1 MIARGS
7 ARALPALAVR
17 VLLLAQCLL
26 LLTQCSSQPAPAA
39 ESNTT
44 PAPPLTPVLSVKE
57 LMEHIIDP
65 TADWIFDAAVI
76 DVTAKGV
83 KTTVP
88 TSDED
93 WLRVE
98 RGALLLAEASNLL
111 KMPRAMAPAGAAG
124 TAPLKPGEP
133 APELSP
139 AEIEAK
145 VNANRDL
152 WNKHA
157 DELRTVALASLTV
170 VKARNV
176 DGLFQ
181 IGSDIDK
188 ACENCHLEFWYPG
201 DKEAV
206 LADQKKKATYGA
218 STPNSQPPT
227 SKK

>member
-1 MIARGS
+1 MIDRRS
-7 ARALPALAVR
+7 ARVCWALAVTA
-17 VLLLAQCLL
+17 LLLA
-26 LLTQCSSQPAPAA
+26 QCSSQPAPAPA
-39 ESNTT
+39 SN
-44 PAPPLTPVLSVKE
+44 ANARAALTPVLSVKE

-65 TADWIFDAAVI
+65 TADWLFDAAVV
-76 DVTAKGV
+76 DVTASGTTTSV
-83 KTTVP
+83 PKT
-88 TSDED
+88 DEE

-98 RGALLLAEASNLL
+98 RGAMLLAEASNLL
-111 KMPRAMAPAGAAG
+111 KMPRAMAPPG
-124 TAPLKPGEP
+124 TAGSLPVTSGEP
-133 APELSP
+133 APELTP

-152 WNKHA
+152 WNTHA
-157 DELRTVALASLTV
+157 DELRTVALASLAI

-206 LADQKKKATYGA
+206 LADQKKKVTYGG
-218 STPNSQPPT
+218 STPKSQSPT
-227 SKK
+227 PKK

>member
-1 MIARGS
+1 
-7 ARALPALAVR
+7 
-17 VLLLAQCLL
+17 VL
-26 LLTQCSSQPAPAA
+26 T
-39 ESNTT
+39 
-44 PAPPLTPVLSVKE
+44 VKE
-57 LMEHIIDP
+57 LMEHVIDP
-65 TADWIFDAAVI
+65 TADWIFDAAVV
-76 DVTAKGV
+76 DVTAGGV
-83 KTTVP
+83 KETVP
-88 TSDED
+88 KTDEE

-111 KMPRAMAPAGAAG
+111 KMPRSMAPAGTAG
-124 TAPLKPGEP
+124 TTPLRPGEP

-152 WNKHA
+152 WNTHA

-176 DGLFQ
+176 EGLFQ
-181 IGSDIDK
+181 IGSDIDR

-206 LADQKKKATYGA
+206 LADQKKRVTFGK
-218 STPNSQPPT
+218 
-227 SKK
+227 

>member
-7 ARALPALAVR
+7 ARPVLAVR
-17 VLLLAQCLL
+17 VLLLAQCLIP
-26 LLTQCSSQPAPAA
+26 LTQCTSQPAPAPA
-39 ESNTT
+39 SSTT
-44 PAPPLTPVLSVKE
+44 PAPTLTPVLTVKE

-76 DVTAKGV
+76 DVTDKGV

-88 TSDED
+88 TTDED

-111 KMPRAMAPAGAAG
+111 KMPRAMAPPGTAGA
-124 TAPLKPGEP
+124 TPLNPGEP

-139 AEIEAK
+139 AEIEAR

-152 WNKHA
+152 WNTHA

-170 VKARNV
+170 VRERNV
-176 DGLFQ
+176 DRLFQ
-181 IGSDIDK
+181 MGSDIDK

-206 LADQKKKATYGA
+206 LADQKKKVTFA
-218 STPNSQPPT
+218 
-227 SKK
+227 K

>member
-1 MIARGS
+1 MIAGGG
-7 ARALPALAVR
+7 ARTRLAPAVH
-17 VLLLAQCLL
+17 VLFLAQCLL
-26 LLTQCSSQPAPAA
+26 LLTQCTSQPAPAPA
-39 ESNTT
+39 SNTT
-44 PAPPLTPVLSVKE
+44 PASPLTPVLSVKE

-65 TADWIFDAAVI
+65 TTDWIFDAAVI
-76 DVTAKGV
+76 DVTDQGV

-88 TSDED
+88 KTDEE

-111 KMPRAMAPAGAAG
+111 KMPRAMAPPGAAG
-124 TAPLKPGEP
+124 STPLKPGEP

-206 LADQKKKATYGA
+206 LADQKKKVTYG
-218 STPNSQPPT
+218 
-227 SKK
+227 K

>member
-1 MIARGS
+1 MIARRS
-7 ARALPALAVR
+7 ARALPALAVT
-17 VLLLAQCLL
+17 VLVLAQC
-26 LLTQCSSQPAPAA
+26 SQPAPAPA
-39 ESNTT
+39 SNTT

-65 TADWIFDAAVI
+65 TADWIFDAAVV

-88 TSDED
+88 TTDED

-124 TAPLKPGEP
+124 SAPLKPGEP
-133 APELSP
+133 TPELSS

-206 LADQKKKATYGA
+206 LADQKKKVTYG
-218 STPNSQPPT
+218 
-227 SKK
+227 K

>member
-1 MIARGS
+1 MSARGS
-7 ARALPALAVR
+7 ARSLLALAVR

-26 LLTQCSSQPAPAA
+26 LLTQCTSQPAPAPA
-39 ESNTT
+39 SNTT
-44 PAPPLTPVLSVKE
+44 PAPPLTPVLSVRE

-76 DVTAKGV
+76 DVTSQGV

-88 TSDED
+88 TTDED

-98 RGALLLAEASNLL
+98 RGVLLLAEASNLL
-111 KMPRAMAPAGAAG
+111 KMPRAMAPAGAA
-124 TAPLKPGEP
+124 ASIPLKPGEP

-181 IGSDIDK
+181 IGSDIDR

-206 LADQKKKATYGA
+206 LADQKKKVTYG
-218 STPNSQPPT
+218 
-227 SKK
+227 K

>member
-1 MIARGS
+1 MTRWRTR
-7 ARALPALAVR
+7 RAVPALVVSA
-17 VLLLAQCLL
+17 LSLAPGLL
-26 LLTQCSSQPAPAA
+26 LLTQCTSKPAPAP
-39 ESNTT
+39 STT
-44 PAPPLTPVLSVKE
+44 STSPSPLTPVLSVRE

-65 TADWIFDAAVI
+65 TADWIFDAAVV
-76 DVTAKGV
+76 DVTATGV
-83 KTTVP
+83 KTTTP
-88 TSDED
+88 TSDEE

-98 RGALLLAEASNLL
+98 RGLLLLAEASNLL
-111 KMPRAMAPAGAAG
+111 KMPRALAPPGAEAS
-124 TAPLKPGEP
+124 TPVKPGEP

-152 WNKHA
+152 WNTRA
-157 DELRTVALASLTV
+157 DELRTVSLASLETV
-170 VKARNV
+170 KSRSV

-206 LADQKKKATYGA
+206 QADQKKKATYG
-218 STPNSQPPT
+218 
-227 SKK
+227 K

>member
-1 MIARGS
+1 MIDRRSARGS
-7 ARALPALAVR
+7 LARAATL
-17 VLLLAQCLL
+17 LLLAQC
-26 LLTQCSSQPAPAA
+26 LLTQCSSQPAPAPA
-39 ESNTT
+39 SNANAA
-44 PAPPLTPVLSVKE
+44 PAALTPVLSVKE

-76 DVTAKGV
+76 DVTASGTTTTAP
-83 KTTVP
+83 KT
-88 TSDED
+88 DED

-98 RGALLLAEASNLL
+98 RGAMLLAEASNLL
-111 KMPRAMAPAGAAG
+111 KMPRAMAPPGTAG
-124 TAPLKPGEP
+124 TTPLNPGEP

-139 AEIEAK
+139 GEIEAK
-145 VNANRDL
+145 VSANRDL
-152 WNKHA
+152 WNTRA

-206 LADQKKKATYGA
+206 LADQKKRATYA
-218 STPNSQPPT
+218 
-227 SKK
+227 K

>member
-1 MIARGS
+1 MIDLRS
-7 ARALPALAVR
+7 ARVRWALAVT
-17 VLLLAQCLL
+17 VLLLA
-26 LLTQCSSQPAPAA
+26 QCSSQPAPAPA
-39 ESNTT
+39 SNANT
-44 PAPPLTPVLSVKE
+44 PAAMTPVLSVKE

-65 TADWIFDAAVI
+65 TADWIFDAAVV
-76 DVTAKGV
+76 DVSASGTTTA
-83 KTTVP
+83 VP
-88 TSDED
+88 KSDED

-98 RGALLLAEASNLL
+98 RGAMLLAEASNLL
-111 KMPRAMAPAGAAG
+111 KMPRAMAPPG
-124 TAPLKPGEP
+124 TAGSTPLKPGEP
-133 APELSP
+133 APELTP

-152 WNKHA
+152 WNRHA
-157 DELRTVALASLTV
+157 DELRTVALASLAI

-206 LADQKKKATYGA
+206 LADQKKKVTYA
-218 STPNSQPPT
+218 
-227 SKK
+227 K

>member
-1 MIARGS
+1 MIARRS
-7 ARALPALAVR
+7 ARALLALAVG
-17 VLLLAQCLL
+17 VPLLAQCLL
-26 LLTQCSSQPAPAA
+26 LLTQCSSRPAPAPA
-39 ESNTT
+39 SNTT
-44 PAPPLTPVLSVKE
+44 PAPALTPVLSVKE
-57 LMEHIIDP
+57 LLELIIDP
-65 TADWIFDAAVI
+65 TADWIFDAAVV

-88 TSDED
+88 TTDDD

-98 RGALLLAEASNLL
+98 RGAMLLAEASNLL
-111 KMPRAMAPAGAAG
+111 KMPRAMAPSGAAG
-124 TAPLKPGEP
+124 STPLKPGEP
-133 APELSP
+133 TPELSA

-170 VKARNV
+170 ARARNV

-181 IGSDIDK
+181 VGSDIDK

-206 LADQKKKATYGA
+206 LADQKNKVTYG
-218 STPNSQPPT
+218 
-227 SKK
+227 K

>member
-1 MIARGS
+1 MIAPCS
-7 ARALPALAVR
+7 ARARLARAVR

-26 LLTQCSSQPAPAA
+26 LLSQCTSQPAPAPT
-39 ESNTT
+39 STTT

-65 TADWIFDAAVI
+65 TADWIFDAAVV
-76 DVTAKGV
+76 DVSAKGV

-88 TSDED
+88 TTDEE

-111 KMPRAMAPAGAAG
+111 KMPRAMAPSGAAG
-124 TAPLKPGEP
+124 TTPLKPGEP

-139 AEIEAK
+139 AQIEAK

-181 IGSDIDK
+181 IGSEIDK

-206 LADQKKKATYGA
+206 LADQKKKVTYGR
-218 STPNSQPPT
+218 
-227 SKK
+227 

>member
-1 MIARGS
+1 MIAGGG
-7 ARALPALAVR
+7 ARTRLAPAVR

-26 LLTQCSSQPAPAA
+26 LLTQCTSQPAPAPA
-39 ESNTT
+39 SNTT
-44 PAPPLTPVLSVKE
+44 SAPPLTPVLTVRE

-76 DVTAKGV
+76 DVTAQGV

-88 TSDED
+88 KTDDD

-111 KMPRAMAPAGAAG
+111 KMPRAMAPPGAAG
-124 TAPLKPGEP
+124 SAPLRPDEL

-176 DGLFQ
+176 EGLFQ

-206 LADQKKKATYGA
+206 LADQKKKVTYG
-218 STPNSQPPT
+218 
-227 SKK
+227 K

>member
-1 MIARGS
+1 MISCRS
-7 ARALPALAVR
+7 ARALPALAVT
-17 VLLLAQCLL
+17 VLVLAQC
-26 LLTQCSSQPAPAA
+26 SQPAPAPA
-39 ESNTT
+39 SNTT

-65 TADWIFDAAVI
+65 TADWIFDAAVV
-76 DVTAKGV
+76 DVTATGV

-88 TSDED
+88 TTDED

-124 TAPLKPGEP
+124 SAPLKPGEP
-133 APELSP
+133 TPELSS

-188 ACENCHLEFWYPG
+188 ACESCHLEFWYPG

-206 LADQKKKATYGA
+206 LADQKKKVTYG
-218 STPNSQPPT
+218 
-227 SKK
+227 K